1 MEKDHLFGY
10 YTESEYDEKME
21 YFFDQPL
28 RELKIEKGLQ
38 LLNMGNGHEPK
49 IAVFQSKEPILTPN

>member
-1 MEKDHLFGY
+1 
-10 YTESEYDEKME
+10 ME

-28 RELKIEKGLQ
+28 GEPKIEKGLQ
-38 LLNMGNGHEPK
+38 LLNMGIGHEPK